1 MNEDYINAGRSQQKQ
16 KTRDRILNAAQNLLS
31 RQSSF
36 TLEDVA
42 RETELSRATIYRYFS
57 SSETLSHEA
66 ALDLGTKSSEEVLD
80 SIPGNSLNEMI
91 HGIQAY
97 YNELAL
103 DNESTFRKYLSI
115 VITQPPEGRQRG
127 ARRHH
132 TLALALDQFDNL
144 LDDHEKKKFMVVA
157 TALMGI
163 EPLIVTKD
171 VCRLSDQESVEV
183 LSWGLQMLLEGISSS
198 R

>member
-1 MNEDYINAGRSQQKQ
+1 MKDDYINAGRSQQKQ
-16 KTRDRILNAAQNLLS
+16 KTRDRILNAAQKLLS
-31 RQSSF
+31 EQSSF
-36 TLEDVA
+36 TLEDIA

-57 SSETLSHEA
+57 SSEALSHEA
-66 ALDLGTKSSEEVLD
+66 ALDLGTKSSEEVLA
-80 SIPGNSLNEMI
+80 SISGDDMSEMI

-97 YNELAL
+97 YNKLAL

-132 TLALALDQFDNL
+132 TLALALDQFDKVL
-144 LDDHEKKKFMVVA
+144 AEDEKKNFMVVA

-171 VCRLSDQESVEV
+171 VCQLSDKESNEV
-183 LSWGLQMLLEGISSS
+183 LSWGIKTLMKGLLAD
-198 R
+198 

>member
-1 MNEDYINAGRSQQKQ
+1 MKDDYINAGRSQQKQ
-16 KTRDRILNAAQNLLS
+16 KTRDRILNAAQKLLS
-31 RQSSF
+31 EQSSF
-36 TLEDVA
+36 TLEDIA

-57 SSETLSHEA
+57 SSEALSHEA
-66 ALDLGTKSSEEVLD
+66 ALELGTTSSAEVLA
-80 SIPGNSLNEMI
+80 SISGDDMSEMI

-97 YNELAL
+97 YNKLAL

-132 TLALALDQFDNL
+132 TLALALDQFDKVL
-144 LDDHEKKKFMVVA
+144 AEDEKKKVMVVA

-171 VCRLSDQESVEV
+171 VCQLSDQDSIEV
-183 LSWGLQMLLEGISSS
+183 LSWGIKTLMKGLLAD
-198 R
+198 

>member
-1 MNEDYINAGRSQQKQ
+1 MKDDYINAGRSQQKQ
-16 KTRDRILNAAQNLLS
+16 KTRDRILNAAQKLLS
-31 RQSSF
+31 EQSSF
-36 TLEDVA
+36 TLEDIA

-57 SSETLSHEA
+57 SSEALSHEA
-66 ALDLGTKSSEEVLD
+66 ALELGTTSSAEVLA
-80 SIPGNSLNEMI
+80 SISGDDMSEMI

-97 YNELAL
+97 YNKLAL

-132 TLALALDQFDNL
+132 TLALALDQFDKVL
-144 LDDHEKKKFMVVA
+144 AEDEKKKFMVVA

-171 VCRLSDQESVEV
+171 VCQLSDKESNEV
-183 LSWGLQMLLEGISSS
+183 LSWGIKTLMKGLLAD
-198 R
+198 